1 MADEG
6 EERNLPPS
14 GQKLARA
21 RQEGNI
27 ARSPELSM
35 ACGLFFAF
43 ICLKFL
49 SPWMLKVFTIFMEN
63 IFKNMSH
70 PDFTQAGIYK
80 LSIDFSVAFFS
91 ITLPLLC
98 LTIVL
103 NLIVSYAQVG
113 EFMFTFHPLKPKLD
127 GLNPVNG
134 FRRLFSLDKL
144 VELLKSILKMII
156 VGFIGYK
163 FLKENI
169 PSILTMEIT
178 SPLMYITTLGHLVY
192 KIAMKIIPV
201 YLFISI
207 LDYVYRR
214 YQYWKSLMM
223 SRTEVK
229 EEAKKSENPEIK
241 SAIRK
246 RRMQLYKKLSLKQVP
261 TASVVVTNPDHL
273 AVAIRYEY
281 DIMDAPVV
289 VAKGADL
296 IAQKIKEIAKK
307 HKIPVVENK
316 PLARSLYE
324 VEVND
329 FIPAEL
335 YMAVAKII
343 VHISS
348 TGKYADKSGGGV
360 K

>member
-14 GQKLARA
+14 AQKLSRA

-43 ICLKFL
+43 ICLKSL
-49 SPWMLKVFTIFMEN
+49 APWMLKVITNFMEN
-63 IFKNMSH
+63 IFRSMSH
-70 PDFTQAGIYK
+70 PDFTQPGISK
-80 LSIDFSVAFFS
+80 LLIDFSVAFFFV
-91 ITLPLLC
+91 TVPLLC

-113 EFMFTFHPLKPKLD
+113 ELMFTLHPLKPRLD
-127 GLNPVNG
+127 GLNPING
-134 FRRLFSLDKL
+134 FRRLFSLDKV
-144 VELLKSILKMII
+144 VELLKSILKMVI

-169 PSILTMEIT
+169 LSILTMEVS
-178 SPLMYITTLGHLVY
+178 SPGIYLSTMGHFVY
-192 KIAMKIIPV
+192 NIAMKIIPV
-201 YLFISI
+201 YLFLSI

-214 YQYWKSLMM
+214 YQYWKNLMM

-241 SAIRK
+241 RAIRK

-273 AVAIRYEY
+273 AVAVRYEY
-281 DIMDAPVV
+281 DTMDAPVV

-307 HKIPVVENK
+307 HKIPIVENK

-329 FIPAEL
+329 VIPAEL
-335 YMAVAKII
+335 YMAVAKVI
-343 VHISS
+343 VYISS
-348 TGKYADKSGGGV
+348 AGKYAGKSGGDV

>member
-1 MADEG
+1 MPDEG

-14 GQKLARA
+14 GQKISQA

-35 ACGLFFAF
+35 AFGLFFAF
-43 ICLKFL
+43 ICLKSL
-49 SPWMLKVFTIFMEN
+49 APWMLKVFSSFMEN
-63 IFKNMSH
+63 MFTNMSH
-70 PDFTQAGIYK
+70 PDFTQAGISK
-80 LSIDFSVAFFS
+80 LLIDFWVAFFS
-91 ITLPLLC
+91 ITFPLLC

-103 NLIVSYAQVG
+103 NLIVSYVQVG
-113 EFMFTFHPLKPKLD
+113 ELMFTFHPLKPKLD
-127 GLNPVNG
+127 GLNPING
-134 FRRLFSLDKL
+134 FKRLFSLDKV
-144 VELLKSILKMII
+144 VELFKSIFKMVI
-156 VGFIGYK
+156 VGYIGYK
-163 FLKENI
+163 FLKENT
-169 PSILTMEIT
+169 PSILTMEVS
-178 SPLMYITTLGHLVY
+178 SPVIYISTTGHFVY
-192 KIAMKIIPV
+192 KLGMKIIPL
-201 YLFISI
+201 YLFLSI
-207 LDYVYRR
+207 LDYVYRK
-214 YQYWKSLMM
+214 YQYKKSLMM

-273 AVAIRYEY
+273 AIAIRYEY
-281 DIMDAPVV
+281 NTMDAPVV
-289 VAKGADL
+289 VAKGANL

-307 HKIPVVENK
+307 HKIPLVENK

-324 VEVND
+324 VEIND
-329 FIPAEL
+329 VIPAEL

-348 TGKYADKSGGGV
+348 AAAGKSGGDV